1 MFKYGNW
8 TILEVIYGP
17 VTVLQNELICGY
29 LKLNIK
35 CVLVHFISDIMI
47 WFHISFHIHEIFEH
61 DITDLKLFVVEYKVP
76 LCGDETKP

>member
-1 MFKYGNW
+1 MRDYIYIFIVTFLGISNFYFIHIFVFTELSMFKYGNL

-35 CVLVHFISDIMI
+35 CVLIHFISDIMI
-47 WFHISFHIHEIFEH
+47 
-61 DITDLKLFVVEYKVP
+61 
-76 LCGDETKP
+76 